1 VDADGERRSA
11 HPAPNGSDML
21 AEIDA
26 LIGADPL
33 DGQIVGRVELLEPP
47 PVVAPVDP
55 WAHRRGEPR
64 LFAFFWTFYV
74 LLAVAGSLTWVAR
87 FTTIT
92 AGTYGPAARVM
103 LVAVAVGM
111 IVLWPMTRLSQA
123 SPRNHPVVSSFADLL
138 VVQAPVQ
145 IVVWPLMVL
154 ANWPQD
160 IVVGLAAMF
169 ATWGVLVGGLVALG
183 LSGPDMQQA
192 RDGRLWSRAG
202 WMCLALLL
210 GFGAVLLQWLLTA
223 TGRDVPAWILM
234 SSPVTAIPALT
245 GRGLSGPSAPV
256 SQVQWD
262 TIIGTLSLAVLLW
275 SASVA
280 RYGLVSRGRDG

>member
-1 VDADGERRSA
+1 
-11 HPAPNGSDML
+11 ML